1 MPDLPDTSGNGL
13 ADGKVIAVIVRWRH
27 NDAWRELVL
36 LTAKKNPAS
45 F

>member
-1 MPDLPDTSGNGL
+1 MFDVKTMTQRM
-13 ADGKVIAVIVRWRH
+13 ADGKLIAVLVRWRH

-36 LTAKKNPAS
+36 MTAKKNPAS